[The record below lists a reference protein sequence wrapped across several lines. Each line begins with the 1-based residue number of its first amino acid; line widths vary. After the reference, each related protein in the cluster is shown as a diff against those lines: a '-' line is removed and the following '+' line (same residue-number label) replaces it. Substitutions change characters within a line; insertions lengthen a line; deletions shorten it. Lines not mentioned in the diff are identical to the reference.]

1 MQMLSSC
8 GSDCRLCLSGCRLR
22 ASACDV
28 ACSSAG
34 HSVHSD
40 GSHVHMGGVQRLQV
54 LKVTLRSAGDLHNL
68 LIDPQAA
75 AAAAGQ
81 GFSLRLA
88 AIAHPLAGGSS
99 SGGGGVVAEGL
110 AGLASAA
117 DAANMARQKVQDMTT
132 NGQAAARSLLANTKA
147 WFKERKPPSAAAA
160 ARKGEQGQSS
170 GRLSP
175 IPDSTPPSPRH
186 PLIAAAAAAG
196 SSRPVT
202 PDPLGASPGS
212 HGSLDR
218 AAAAAAAGGAPVVV
232 QAGDATPSPRSL
244 AASPLQGDSPKGSGS
259 GTVPLLDSREGSEQ
273 GSAAA
278 GGPWQAEG
286 GSPKLQG
293 SSPRPGPSPLGLLR
307 NSMDSNSSPTA
318 AQASNSSSRFE
329 DPGPGPAHA
338 RIPSVD
344 ADAVMSML
352 EDNGF
357 HASDAPGGNFFYMRV
372 TCGEES
378 GVSRMV
384 GLGPS
389 GDAVWGQVSGRRK
402 GGRGGPKGKWRE
414 DGEGPKGKW
423 VAVMLSAVFVSAR
436 LQARHILA
444 PCLRQE
450 CA

>member
-1 MQMLSSC
+1 MLQRPITHCVRRHCNVLCVMYGCKHGLCAATAVAIHASPVAACPLDTVLLEGTTWCMHSLLQMPHLLSLQQCVCWCVS
-8 GSDCRLCLSGCRLR
+8 
-22 ASACDV
+22 
-28 ACSSAG
+28 
-34 HSVHSD
+34 
-40 GSHVHMGGVQRLQV
+40 LQV

-68 LIDPQAA
+68 LIDPQGAAA

-110 AGLASAA
+110 AGLSAAA
-117 DAANMARQKVQDMTT
+117 DAANMARQRVQDMTS

-147 WFKERKPPSAAAA
+147 WFKDRKPSSAAAA
-160 ARKGEQGQSS
+160 ARKAELGQSS

-186 PLIAAAAAAG
+186 PLIATTAAAG
-196 SSRPVT
+196 GSRPVT
-202 PDPLGASPGS
+202 PEPGGATGS
-212 HGSLDR
+212 GSSDR
-218 AAAAAAAGGAPVVV
+218 GAATAAAAAAGGGPVVV
-232 QAGDATPSPRSL
+232 QAGDATPSPRSI
-244 AASPLQGDSPKGSGS
+244 AGSSPVPGDFLTKGSGS
-259 GTVPLLDSREGSEQ
+259 GSGTAPLLDSRDGTEQ
-273 GSAAA
+273 GLGAAA
-278 GGPWQAEG
+278 GGSQQLEG
-286 GSPKLQG
+286 GSPRVQG
-293 SSPRPGPSPLGLLR
+293 GSPLPGPSPLGLLR
-307 NSMDSNSSPTA
+307 SSMDSNFNSSPTA
-318 AQASNSSSRFE
+318 AQASSSRFE

-372 TCGEES
+372 TCGEEA

-389 GDAVWGQVSGRRK
+389 GDAVWGQVRK
-402 GGRGGPKGKWRE
+402 GLGEVGGGGP
-414 DGEGPKGKW
+414 
-423 VAVMLSAVFVSAR
+423 
-436 LQARHILA
+436 
-444 PCLRQE
+444 
-450 CA
+450 